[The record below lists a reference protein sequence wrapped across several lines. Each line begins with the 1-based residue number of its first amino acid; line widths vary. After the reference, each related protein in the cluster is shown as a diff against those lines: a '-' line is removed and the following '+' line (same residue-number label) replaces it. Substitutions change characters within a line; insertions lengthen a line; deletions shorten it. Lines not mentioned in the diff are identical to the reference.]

1 MTRRILVTYG
11 TKHGSTREV
20 AETVAEAL
28 NGLGVDVTTR
38 PAGEIDDL
46 APYAGVVIGGA
57 LYTGRWHRDS
67 VRFLKTHR
75 SSLESMTVAVF
86 AIGPQTAEKH
96 DLEASRAQL
105 DKALERF
112 PGIRPRAVAV
122 FGGVIDPDALR
133 FPFSRMPA
141 SDARD
146 WEAIRAWAEEIA
158 AAFGYGKAA
167 SNARDHRNELQQTPR

>member
-1 MTRRILVTYG
+1 MTGRILVTYG

-20 AETVAEAL
+20 AETVAETL
-28 NGLGVDVTTR
+28 NGLGIDVTTR

-46 APYAGVVIGGA
+46 SPYAGVVIGGA

-75 SSLESMTVAVF
+75 SSLESMPVAVF
-86 AIGPQTAEKH
+86 AMGPRTAEKH
-96 DLEASRAQL
+96 DIEASRMQL

-112 PGIRPRAVAV
+112 PGIRPRAAAV
-122 FGGVIDPDALR
+122 FGGVVDPDILR
-133 FPFSRMPA
+133 FPFSRMQA

-146 WEAIRAWAEEIA
+146 WEAIRAWAEEIPH
-158 AAFGYGKAA
+158 AFGYGKAA
-167 SNARDHRNELQQTPR
+167 SGARDDRSELQQTPR

>member
-1 MTRRILVTYG
+1 M
-11 TKHGSTREV
+11 
-20 AETVAEAL
+20 
-28 NGLGVDVTTR
+28 
-38 PAGEIDDL
+38 P
-46 APYAGVVIGGA
+46 
-57 LYTGRWHRDS
+57 
-67 VRFLKTHR
+67 
-75 SSLESMTVAVF
+75 VAVF

-112 PGIRPRAVAV
+112 PDIRPRAVAV

>member
-1 MTRRILVTYG
+1 MTGRILVTYG
-11 TKHGSTREV
+11 TKHGTTREV

-46 APYAGVVIGGA
+46 APYTGVVIGGA
-57 LYTGRWHRDS
+57 LYTGRWHRDA

-75 SSLESMTVAVF
+75 SALETMPVAVF
-86 AIGPQTAEKH
+86 AIGPRTAEEH
-96 DLEASRAQL
+96 DIEASSVQL

-112 PGIRPRAVAV
+112 PGIRPRSVAV

-146 WEAIRAWAEEIA
+146 WEAIRAWAVEIA
-158 AAFGYGKAA
+158 ATFGYGKAA
-167 SNARDHRNELQQTPR
+167 SIPRDHRSELQHAPR